1 MPILHENARSNRIKN
16 LWSKKVNET
25 FNAKSLAF
33 TAMALDNANKTYK
46 LKGFGET
53 PSSITADMFNPT
65 PSV

>member
-1 MPILHENARSNRIKN
+1 MIKSLYDN
-16 LWSKKVNET
+16 KVNET

-33 TAMALDNANKTYK
+33 TAMALDNVNKTYK

-53 PSSITADMFNPT
+53 PETLTAEIFVPN